1 MNERGFTM
9 FEVIIVVAI
18 ISLLTTGYFAWQA
31 NAGVRDWFA
40 TLAATQTDEIA
51 RIAGAAQG
59 HYADNHAWPDQAGGC
74 GAAFSALGPRL
85 AGMDERSPF
94 GTPYH
99 VRCASTGSEAI
110 TITNVLPQ
118 ESYRE
123 WAVIVAAGLP
133 GAGVTSRTGAGGQ
146 VSGWEVSSS
155 WPVPAEIPLLQ
166 SLLAVDGSRRMTG
179 DLDMG
184 GNAIVSATAIT
195 AQNMA
200 LETGHSLANTVHFAG
215 IVPHRVGSVLRRGI
229 RKPTCPPGYTPQVFL
244 APVDVRH
251 SSGRPIT
258 QFGLSA
264 RQHPTLADRWQVQST
279 VHDTAT
285 AETNHADVRALA
297 FTKCSPPTLDPIY
310 R

>member
-9 FEVIIVVAI
+9 FEMIVVVAV

-51 RIAGAAQG
+51 RLAGAAQG
-59 HYADNHAWPDQAGGC
+59 HYAEHYAWPDQANGC
-74 GAAFSALGPRL
+74 GAAFAALADRL
-85 AGMDERSPF
+85 AGMDNLSPF

-99 VRCASTGSEAI
+99 VRCASTGSNSI
-110 TITNVLPQ
+110 TIANVLPQ
-118 ESYRE
+118 RSYRE
-123 WAVIVAAGLP
+123 WAVVVAAGLP
-133 GAGVTSRTGAGGQ
+133 GADVATRTDAGGM
-146 VSGWEVSSS
+146 VSGWEVASS
-155 WPVPAEIPLLQ
+155 WPVPEEIPLLR
-166 SLLAVDGSRRMTG
+166 SLLPLDGSREMTG

-184 GNAIVSATAIT
+184 GNAIVSATSIT
-195 AQNMA
+195 ARNVA

-215 IVPHRVGSVLRRGI
+215 VVPYRNGNLIRRGI
-229 RKPTCPPGYTPQVFL
+229 RKPTCPPGFTPQVFL

-258 QFGLSA
+258 QFSISA
-264 RQHPTLADRWQVQST
+264 RQHPTLPDRWQVQST
-279 VHDTAT
+279 VHDTAN
-285 AETNHADVRALA
+285 AEANHNDVRALA
-297 FTKCSPPTLDPIY
+297 FTKCSSPALDPIY